1 MLTNSCHFYHQL
13 SAKCKHR
20 CQNNSDNDTHRF
32 SIFMGSQEE
41 PYMVY
46 TPTALDIQRAG
57 VSKRQAG
64 KEMDRQREGMQ
75 AEGNVAS
82 RC

>member
-1 MLTNSCHFYHQL
+1 
-13 SAKCKHR
+13 
-20 CQNNSDNDTHRF
+20 
-32 SIFMGSQEE
+32 MGSQEE

-46 TPTALDIQRAG
+46 TPTALDIQRPG